1 MASTI
6 SAGRYVGQ
14 AVKRLEDPR
23 LLSGHGRYVDDVQLP
38 GMLHV
43 AFVRSNVARGTIVS
57 IDTSA
62 ALALPGVRAIYT
74 GADLNPRVG
83 MFWHTMMGPPP
94 ELGGQTPYA
103 PLTPLAGGD
112 VRFVGDPIVLI
123 IAENRYIAEDAADL
137 VEVEIDV
144 QQAIVGWETAIDTDQ
159 RVHPGTTTNVG
170 QEFPLPEGP
179 EVDALFAGA
188 PHVFTRRFSQCRATN
203 VPMEPRG
210 IIVHYDQYVGD
221 LQIWA
226 ATQSVSEWK
235 ATSSRLTGVPEH
247 RVKVVANDVGGGFGQ
262 KMMMTRD
269 EAAVVMAAH
278 LFGEAPIKW
287 TEDRRES
294 LMAANQGREE
304 IIDVTF
310 AVTDEGVLLGAKVF
324 FWEDIGA
331 YPASAGSTA
340 GMAGAVFPG
349 PYKFPV
355 VLPGGS
361 SVYTNTVGKAAYR
374 GPWMMETVAREQMM
388 DHIAYELGID
398 PIEIR
403 RRNVIHADDLPYT
416 TCTTM
421 VYDSVTPSETLEQAL
436 EMLDVAAFRTM
447 QADARAEGR
456 LLGMGVAIYIEPSA
470 VAFGILSS
478 DQAIMRMDN
487 SGKVI
492 VAMSTGNHGQSLET
506 TIPQIVAE
514 HLGCNIEDVLLVQG
528 NTESSPTGPGT
539 GGSRSAVVAG
549 GAAMNAA
556 LKMKDKI
563 VQIAA
568 HMLEASPD
576 DMEVNAGVVSVKGTP
591 AKALPFAMIAPVAYQ
606 MPEMLPPGMEM
617 GLEVTAR
624 FQPAGQYTWS
634 NATHVCTVEIDPET
648 GMTKILRYIVSEDCG
663 RMVNPMVVEGQI
675 AGGVVQGIGGV
686 LFENMIYDEDGNP
699 LATTFLDYLIPTAPE
714 VPDIEVGHIVTLAPG
729 QTGFKGMGEGGAIAA
744 PPCLANAIHDA
755 LRHLGVHPTAF
766 PLGPS
771 QLLTMMNEAK
781 QA

>member
-1 MASTI
+1 
-6 SAGRYVGQ
+6 
-14 AVKRLEDPR
+14 
-23 LLSGHGRYVDDVQLP
+23 
-38 GMLHV
+38 
-43 AFVRSNVARGTIVS
+43 
-57 IDTSA
+57 
-62 ALALPGVRAIYT
+62 
-74 GADLNPRVG
+74 
-83 MFWHTMMGPPP
+83 
-94 ELGGQTPYA
+94 
-103 PLTPLAGGD
+103 
-112 VRFVGDPIVLI
+112 
-123 IAENRYIAEDAADL
+123 
-137 VEVEIDV
+137 
-144 QQAIVGWETAIDTDQ
+144 
-159 RVHPGTTTNVG
+159 
-170 QEFPLPEGP
+170 
-179 EVDALFAGA
+179 
-188 PHVFTRRFSQCRATN
+188 
-203 VPMEPRG
+203 
-210 IIVHYDQYVGD
+210 
-221 LQIWA
+221 
-226 ATQSVSEWK
+226 
-235 ATSSRLTGVPEH
+235 
-247 RVKVVANDVGGGFGQ
+247 
-262 KMMMTRD
+262 
-269 EAAVVMAAH
+269 
-278 LFGEAPIKW
+278 
-287 TEDRRES
+287 
-294 LMAANQGREE
+294 MAANQGREE

-421 VYDSVTPSETLEQAL
+421 VYESVTPSETLEQAL

-591 AKALPFAMIAPVAYQ
+591 AKALPFAMIAPIAYQ
-606 MPEMLPPGMEM
+606 MLPACRS
-617 GLEVTAR
+617 V
-624 FQPAGQYTWS
+624 
-634 NATHVCTVEIDPET
+634 H
-648 GMTKILRYIVSEDCG
+648 
-663 RMVNPMVVEGQI
+663 VVERHARVHGGDRPRDGDDQDPALHRLGGLRPDGEPDGGRRSDRWWRG
-675 AGGVVQGIGGV
+675 AGDRRCAVREHDLRRGWQ
-686 LFENMIYDEDGNP
+686 P
-699 LATTFLDYLIPTAPE
+699 
-714 VPDIEVGHIVTLAPG
+714 VGHHVPRLPDPDGSGSARYRG
-729 QTGFKGMGEGGAIAA
+729 RS
-744 PPCLANAIHDA
+744 HRDA
-755 LRHLGVHPTAF
+755 RAWADRLQGD
-766 PLGPS
+766 G
-771 QLLTMMNEAK
+771 
-781 QA
+781 